1 MSVSSRNATVFACSA
16 VSAVLGTVH
25 AFSVFVPQWER
36 LEGIGRAEVSL
47 VYSAALVS
55 LTIAV
60 LLGYRLYRVF
70 SPFVL
75 FALVGVLAALGLA
88 LSSFAQSANALYI
101 SYGVIFGGAN
111 GLGYG
116 YALQLSSQAAP
127 HNRGL
132 AMGLVTAFYA
142 VGATVAPIPFVYL
155 INLGGNALALQ
166 VIGALVLVVSL
177 MSAVLVRHFGASYES
192 EQPSDIQT
200 MSSSQRRSRLLLWVA
215 YGGAVAAGL
224 MIIGHAF
231 GLAVWLELDKSA
243 ATWAATSV
251 VLGNMMGGFSAG
263 VFADRLS
270 SKAVL
275 TWLPLFSVVGLT
287 GLLSANTVAT
297 FLVFVSLGLLGYCY
311 GAIIAVFP
319 VLVSDVFGTLA
330 APRIYGQVFTAWGVA
345 GLLGPWLSG
354 WMFDQTSSYTAALIL
369 AMALSALSIVAFR
382 LAIPK

>member
-1 MSVSSRNATVFACSA
+1 
-16 VSAVLGTVH
+16 
-25 AFSVFVPQWER
+25 
-36 LEGIGRAEVSL
+36 
-47 VYSAALVS
+47 
-55 LTIAV
+55 
-60 LLGYRLYRVF
+60 
-70 SPFVL
+70 
-75 FALVGVLAALGLA
+75 
-88 LSSFAQSANALYI
+88 
-101 SYGVIFGGAN
+101 
-111 GLGYG
+111 
-116 YALQLSSQAAP
+116 
-127 HNRGL
+127 
-132 AMGLVTAFYA
+132 
-142 VGATVAPIPFVYL
+142 
-155 INLGGNALALQ
+155 
-166 VIGALVLVVSL
+166 